1 MFHERHW
8 TTAQANAMRGWVARH
23 VERVRRARDGLVGS
37 PTYAPLLEN
46 APEAGGVYPGRE
58 DAGAALELVLVLQAF
73 ERLEI
78 VLRDL
83 DRGLIDFPALRDGEE
98 VYLCWL
104 LDEPEVAHW
113 HAIEAGFPGRRPL
126 ADDPG

>member
-8 TTAQANAMRGWVARH
+8 TAAQANAMRGWVARH
-23 VERVRRARDGLVGS
+23 VERVRAARDRLVAS
-37 PTYAPLLEN
+37 PTYAMSVDD
-46 APEAGGVYPGRE
+46 ASEAGGVYPGAE

-78 VLRDL
+78 VVRDL

-113 HAIEAGFPGRRPL
+113 HAIGAGFPGRRPL
-126 ADDPG
+126 GEG

>member
-8 TTAQANAMRGWVARH
+8 TLAQVNAVRGWVARH
-23 VERVRRARDGLVGS
+23 VERLRAARDQLVAS
-37 PTYAPLLEN
+37 PGYASAVGT
-46 APEAGGVYPGRE
+46 APESGGAWPDRD
-58 DAGAALELVLVLQAF
+58 DARAAVELVLGLQAF
-73 ERLEI
+73 EKLEI
-78 VLRDL
+78 VVRDL
-83 DRGLIDFPALRDGEE
+83 DRGLIDFPTLRDGEE

-126 ADDPG
+126 ADG

>member
-8 TTAQANAMRGWVARH
+8 TAPQANAMRGWVARH
-23 VERVRRARDGLVGS
+23 VERVRAARDRLVS
-37 PTYAPLLEN
+37 SSTYALTVED
-46 APEAGGVYPGRE
+46 APQSGGAYPGAD

-78 VLRDL
+78 VVRDL
-83 DRGLIDFPALRDGEE
+83 DRGLIDFPALRGGEE

-126 ADDPG
+126 EDEPV

>member
-1 MFHERHW
+1 ML
-8 TTAQANAMRGWVARH
+8 G
-23 VERVRRARDGLVGS
+23 
-37 PTYAPLLEN
+37 
-46 APEAGGVYPGRE
+46 
-58 DAGAALELVLVLQAF
+58 LQAF

-78 VLRDL
+78 VVRDL
-83 DRGLIDFPALRDGEE
+83 DRGLIDFPTLRDGEE

-126 ADDPG
+126 ADL

>member
-8 TTAQANAMRGWVARH
+8 TAAQANAMRGWVARH
-23 VERVRRARDGLVGS
+23 VERLRAARDQLVRS
-37 PTYAPLLEN
+37 PDYATALEH
-46 APEAGGVYPGRE
+46 ASQVGGGTPGHE
-58 DAGAALELVLVLQAF
+58 DASAAVELVLVSQAF
-73 ERLEI
+73 DRLDI
-78 VLRDL
+78 VVRDL

-113 HAIEAGFPGRRPL
+113 HAIGAGFPGRRPL
-126 ADDPG
+126 GEG